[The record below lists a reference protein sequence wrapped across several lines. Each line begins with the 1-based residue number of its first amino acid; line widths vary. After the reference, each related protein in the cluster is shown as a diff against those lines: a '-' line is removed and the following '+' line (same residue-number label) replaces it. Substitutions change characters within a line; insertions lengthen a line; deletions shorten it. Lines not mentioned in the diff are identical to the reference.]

1 TQQLSTTAVLCPTPK
16 YSTPNSQL
24 QLTYRE
30 STYLYKQPSNLSSTT
45 IYGSYYT
52 TQPTM
57 QHLFITYDAL
67 STPYK
72 SSTLSNNSAIL
83 QHTTGFN
90 PPPSQSSNTPP
101 QTIKIAPKG
110 PEVFLQR
117 EIIHPRHQDTSE
129 IILLCRSYRVETACT
144 KSIFSED
151 KVEILEYA
159 VEGIH
164 PCHQTEVKKI
174 RFYDRDIS
182 DDDGNEYYYREGCLI
197 RICEKD
203 SIPLLYG
210 GVVIVKEDVIYWQWS
225 YCSDPAITLH
235 GHSVR
240 EESKSLEDSLF
251 LTNCLIHRRI
261 LMIRPKT
268 EVQQS
273 LGWVVHPAHLGWGP
287 IFRFTEN
294 GSIFRAFGMY
304 ESAHILTTSISIIG
318 FQSEICEGVHRLY
331 FLDLCTGEI
340 STSYSELLNKNPSE
354 SMEVCT
360 INGIIFR
367 KSKSRIQIPLSE
379 STFLHQGRLYTDVIN
394 ALHQETDR
402 VPQWQVWIRRLEAK
416 DWTPNDIADLNQ
428 MRPMWVDHLELRPA
442 SMITYCWRHNVQ
454 IAYGFRLAPGDVNQS
469 VIDFLNMCLTN
480 NELFNAALTNQF
492 RHNNYQPP
500 QSYAPPQNTQ
510 LPIPNFNSPTENL
523 PICINNPQIFPPQQ
537 FTVPIIQPN
546 QQCNTYSLP
555 MMPFPPLINPLLSQ
569 TIPPFYNILQ
579 DSIHLPHNHQTLRRS
594 VNSNG

>member
-1 TQQLSTTAVLCPTPK
+1 MSCYTSDPK
-16 YSTPNSQL
+16 
-24 QLTYRE
+24 
-30 STYLYKQPSNLSSTT
+30 
-45 IYGSYYT
+45 
-52 TQPTM
+52 
-57 QHLFITYDAL
+57 F
-67 STPYK
+67 
-72 SSTLSNNSAIL
+72 
-83 QHTTGFN
+83 
-90 PPPSQSSNTPP
+90 
-101 QTIKIAPKG
+101 
-110 PEVFLQR
+110 
-117 EIIHPRHQDTSE
+117 
-129 IILLCRSYRVETACT
+129 IILRPNQ
-144 KSIFSED
+144 
-151 KVEILEYA
+151 
-159 VEGIH
+159 GIH

-174 RFYDRDIS
+174 RFYDRGIS
-182 DDDGNEYYYREGCLI
+182 DDDGNEYYYREGCSI

-304 ESAHILTTSISIIG
+304 ESAHILTTNISIIG

-340 STSYSELLNKNPSE
+340 STSYSELLNKNPS
-354 SMEVCT
+354 
-360 INGIIFR
+360 
-367 KSKSRIQIPLSE
+367 
-379 STFLHQGRLYTDVIN
+379 RLYTDVIN

-480 NELFNAALTNQF
+480 NELFNAGI
-492 RHNNYQPP
+492 Y
-500 QSYAPPQNTQ
+500 
-510 LPIPNFNSPTENL
+510 LPKVFIPSSHWATASSCL
-523 PICINNPQIFPPQQ
+523 AR
-537 FTVPIIQPN
+537 
-546 QQCNTYSLP
+546 
-555 MMPFPPLINPLLSQ
+555 LIASRG
-569 TIPPFYNILQ
+569 NI
-579 DSIHLPHNHQTLRRS
+579 
-594 VNSNG
+594 VN